1 MLGIVALGLIV
12 MAALAAG
19 WLAYRSRLQ
28 LAADKAAREA
38 KEEARVAA
46 VRAHAEL
53 TRAIGV
59 AKGGARA
66 ESAELA
72 RALELELN
80 AHRGDT
86 RAQAISRLRRLTA
99 DAGHETARILGDARL

>member
-59 AKGGARA
+59 AEGR
-66 ESAELA
+66 LA
-72 RALELELN
+72 PKVRSSPG
-80 AHRGDT
+80 R
-86 RAQAISRLRRLTA
+86 SSSS
-99 DAGHETARILGDARL
+99 